1 MSPAPVELK
10 ASPSKVV
17 KKKTLKVKGESPDS
31 RVSPA
36 KPEAQLPKTASEE
49 AVKTIDAPS
58 KEPSLDFEDRK
69 SGELK
74 KIEEEPVAR
83 ESVLSKESEQVQAV
97 DAQTMQTIAGLSA
110 LNKDDA
116 KGETQQPSGDQPEQP
131 WHQHSQ
137 ESVQK

>member
-1 MSPAPVELK
+1 M
-10 ASPSKVV
+10 
-17 KKKTLKVKGESPDS
+17 
-31 RVSPA
+31 
-36 KPEAQLPKTASEE
+36 PKTVSEE
-49 AVKTIDAPS
+49 VTKTIDAPS

-74 KIEEEPVAR
+74 KIEEEPVAPER
-83 ESVLSKESEQVQAV
+83 ESVLSKESEKVQAV

-137 ESVQK
+137 ESVHK